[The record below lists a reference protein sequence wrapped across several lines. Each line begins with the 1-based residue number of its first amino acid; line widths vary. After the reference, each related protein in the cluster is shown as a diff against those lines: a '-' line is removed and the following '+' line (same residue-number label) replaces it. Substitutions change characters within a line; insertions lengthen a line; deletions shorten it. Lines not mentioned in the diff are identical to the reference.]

1 MISQRKHE
9 QIVAA
14 ERAYWQGIVTDLLN
28 RIQAP
33 QVAVAQSLPDD
44 PQPYIA
50 YGDDDALAEYEQLRS
65 NMVVPK
71 GVE

>member
-9 QIVAA
+9 EAIAA

-33 QVAVAQSLPDD
+33 QVAVARS
-44 PQPYIA
+44 I
-50 YGDDDALAEYEQLRS
+50 DDDGVDVFAALDDTLLAADEAERLKLRTD
-65 NMVVPK
+65 
-71 GVE
+71 